1 MNSTIKYSA
10 IALCLFST
18 TQTFAVSKSNF
29 CSVRA
34 TSTSIK
40 KNVFNS
46 EQFLTF
52 RNQGGLING
61 GVCWWHSRFQRNAML
76 LVRFRE
82 NLDFPTLEQAKD
94 IIKKIRKG
102 KSVVELPGFS
112 SISEFSYQF
121 RDEIQ
126 EELEKW
132 QIADG
137 FLRQQWIVGLAG
149 TSNTTEKKLKKKMDE
164 LYQYVKVEGNI
175 AYQKLQIKGV
185 DAHAWLVSDIAKTEN
200 GYDLKVLDSN
210 YQRTQV
216 YKYVEGMTSFYHS
229 YYGNFVP
236 YTERKREYRKVLKT
250 VKKYCKQ

>member
-1 MNSTIKYSA
+1 MNSITKYA
-10 IALCLFST
+10 ALGLCLFST
-18 TQTFAVSKSNF
+18 TQALAISKGSYCSQRASSKSL
-29 CSVRA
+29 
-34 TSTSIK
+34 K
-40 KNVFNS
+40 ENVFNS

-82 NLDFPTLEQAKD
+82 DLDFPSLDQAKD
-94 IIKKIRKG
+94 LIKKIRKG
-102 KSVVELPGFS
+102 KDVVELPGFS
-112 SISEFSYQF
+112 SISDFSYQF

-126 EELEKW
+126 DELESW

-149 TSNTTEKKLKKKMDE
+149 TSNTTEEKLKKKMDE
-164 LYQYVKVEGNI
+164 LYEYVKVEGNI

-185 DAHAWLVSDIAKTEN
+185 DAHAWLVADMERTAK

-216 YKYVEGMTSFYHS
+216 YKYKEGMTSFYHS

-250 VKKYCKQ
+250 VKKYCK